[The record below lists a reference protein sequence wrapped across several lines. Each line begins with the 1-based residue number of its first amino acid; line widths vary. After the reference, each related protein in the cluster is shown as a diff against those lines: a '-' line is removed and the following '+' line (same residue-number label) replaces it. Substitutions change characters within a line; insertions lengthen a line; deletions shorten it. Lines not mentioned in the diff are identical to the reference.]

1 MIRNTLF
8 IGLLVFGINYTA
20 AQCGLNYDQS
30 VRRILEI
37 SRNKADVPGR
47 PRLVLAGS
55 STFTSWSDV
64 KGSFPNYNVIN
75 AGIGGSCFND
85 LLAYRTPLLFETRPD
100 VLVIY
105 EGDNDLAFGMPV
117 HEVVKNAEL
126 LIAWFIVRT
135 NGEVPVVIVGPKPSP
150 SRSKL
155 APKFEVLNNELKRLA
170 FSYGAVYVD
179 TWKALCSPNG
189 QIVPH
194 YYKSDQ
200 LHLNAR
206 GNAVLAR
213 AMNEV
218 LETVHFVPN

>member
-8 IGLLVFGINYTA
+8 IGLLVFGVNFTA

-85 LLAYRTPLLFETRPD
+85 LLAYRTPLLFETRPE

-117 HEVVKNAEL
+117 NEIVKNAEL
-126 LIAWFIVRT
+126 LIAWFNVRT
-135 NGEVPVVIVGPKPSP
+135 NGQVPVVIVGPKPSP
-150 SRSKL
+150 SRHIL
-155 APKFEVLNNELKRLA
+155 APKFKTLNSELKKLA
-170 FSYGAVYVD
+170 QSYNAAYVD
-179 TWKALCSPNG
+179 SWSALCSPSG
-189 QIVPH
+189 QIIQH
-194 YYKSDQ
+194 YYKSDR

-206 GNAVLAR
+206 GNAILAR
-213 AMNEV
+213 AMNDV
-218 LETVHFVPN
+218 LETIRLAPN